1 MGKIN
6 KRYDRR
12 TAVSVVIANMIGTG
26 VFTSLG
32 FQLLDIH
39 SAPVILLLWFV
50 GGVSAL
56 CGALCYSELSAALP
70 RSGGEYNFIGSIY
83 HPGLGFVSGWIS
95 ATIGFAAPTAL
106 VAITSATYLNTVNP
120 DIPITMF
127 ATFLVI
133 LISLFHLF
141 NRSSSSTFQVIFTG
155 VKVAL
160 ISVFIV
166 CALLFS
172 DQYQSLRWT
181 PNFNDLSLISEGSFA
196 IALIYVS
203 YAYTGWNAATYLA
216 GEVEGVQK
224 EMPRVLITGT
234 LVVGLLY
241 ILLHFVF
248 LTVAPMSAMQ
258 GKLEVGHVVAS
269 YAFGEQGGRWFSVML
284 SVLLISTAS
293 AMILSGPRTLQV
305 IGQDFPLLSFL
316 ARENKLGIPQRA
328 ILFQL
333 GLTIVLI
340 ATASFEAI
348 LMFSGFA
355 LGLNTL
361 ATVIGVWY
369 LRKTKPDLERPFRM
383 PWYPWPMLIFVA
395 LMLWTLAYVIVERPV
410 EGLLAI
416 GLVVAGW
423 CFYLVSSK
431 RENQR

>member
-1 MGKIN
+1 MSKIN
-6 KRYDRR
+6 NRYDRR
-12 TAVSVVIANMIGTG
+12 TAISVVIANMIGTG

-83 HPGLGFVSGWIS
+83 HPGLGFISGWIS

-120 DIPITMF
+120 DIPITIF
-127 ATFLVI
+127 ATLLVI
-133 LISLFHLF
+133 LISSFHLF

-155 VKVAL
+155 VKVVL
-160 ISVFIV
+160 ICAFII

-172 DQYQSLRWT
+172 DQYQSLRWA
-181 PNFNDLSLISEGSFA
+181 PNMGDLSVISEGSFA

-216 GEVEGVQK
+216 GEIEDAQK

-234 LVVGLLY
+234 LAVAVLY
-241 ILLHFVF
+241 ISLHFVF
-248 LTVAPMSAMQ
+248 LTVAPMSAME
-258 GKLEVGHVVAS
+258 GKLEVGHVAAS
-269 YAFGEQGGRWFSVML
+269 YAFGEQGGRWFSIML
-284 SVLLISTAS
+284 AVLLISTAS

-305 IGQDFPLLSFL
+305 IGQDFALLSFL
-316 ARENKLGIPQRA
+316 ARENKMGIPQRA

-340 ATASFEAI
+340 ATASFETI

-361 ATVIGVWY
+361 ATVLGVWY
-369 LRKTKPDLERPFRM
+369 LRRQRPDLKRPFRM
-383 PWYPWPMLIFVA
+383 PWYPWPMVIFAA
-395 LMLWTLAYVIVERPV
+395 LMLWTLVYVIVERPF

-416 GLVVAGW
+416 GLVIVGW
-423 CFYLVSSK
+423 CFYLISRES
-431 RENQR
+431 ENQR

>member
-1 MGKIN
+1 
-6 KRYDRR
+6 
-12 TAVSVVIANMIGTG
+12 
-26 VFTSLG
+26 
-32 FQLLDIH
+32 
-39 SAPVILLLWFV
+39 
-50 GGVSAL
+50 
-56 CGALCYSELSAALP
+56 
-70 RSGGEYNFIGSIY
+70 
-83 HPGLGFVSGWIS
+83 
-95 ATIGFAAPTAL
+95 
-106 VAITSATYLNTVNP
+106 
-120 DIPITMF
+120 
-127 ATFLVI
+127 
-133 LISLFHLF
+133 
-141 NRSSSSTFQVIFTG
+141 
-155 VKVAL
+155 
-160 ISVFIV
+160 
-166 CALLFS
+166 
-172 DQYQSLRWT
+172 
-181 PNFNDLSLISEGSFA
+181 
-196 IALIYVS
+196 
-203 YAYTGWNAATYLA
+203 
-216 GEVEGVQK
+216 
-224 EMPRVLITGT
+224 
-234 LVVGLLY
+234 
-241 ILLHFVF
+241 
-248 LTVAPMSAMQ
+248 
-258 GKLEVGHVVAS
+258 
-269 YAFGEQGGRWFSVML
+269 ML

-395 LMLWTLAYVIVERPV
+395 LMLWTLAYVIVERPL

-416 GLVVAGW
+416 GLVVVGW

>member
-1 MGKIN
+1 M
-6 KRYDRR
+6 
-12 TAVSVVIANMIGTG
+12 
-26 VFTSLG
+26 
-32 FQLLDIH
+32 
-39 SAPVILLLWFV
+39 
-50 GGVSAL
+50 
-56 CGALCYSELSAALP
+56 
-70 RSGGEYNFIGSIY
+70 
-83 HPGLGFVSGWIS
+83 GFVSGWIS
-95 ATIGFAAPTAL
+95 APGGVAAPTAL

-155 VKVAL
+155 VKVAF

-172 DQYQSLRWT
+172 DQHQNLRWT
-181 PNFNDLSLISEGSFA
+181 PSFTDLSFISEGSFA

-216 GEVEGVQK
+216 GEIEGVQK

-248 LTVAPMSAMQ
+248 LTVAPMSAMA
-258 GKLEVGHVVAS
+258 GKLEIGHVVAS

-383 PWYPWPMLIFVA
+383 PWYPWPMLIFVV
-395 LMLWTLAYVIVERPV
+395 LMLWTLAYVIFERPV

-416 GLVVAGW
+416 GLVVVGW

-431 RENQR
+431 RENQK

>member
-1 MGKIN
+1 
-6 KRYDRR
+6 
-12 TAVSVVIANMIGTG
+12 
-26 VFTSLG
+26 
-32 FQLLDIH
+32 
-39 SAPVILLLWFV
+39 
-50 GGVSAL
+50 
-56 CGALCYSELSAALP
+56 
-70 RSGGEYNFIGSIY
+70 
-83 HPGLGFVSGWIS
+83 
-95 ATIGFAAPTAL
+95 
-106 VAITSATYLNTVNP
+106 
-120 DIPITMF
+120 
-127 ATFLVI
+127 
-133 LISLFHLF
+133 
-141 NRSSSSTFQVIFTG
+141 
-155 VKVAL
+155 
-160 ISVFIV
+160 
-166 CALLFS
+166 
-172 DQYQSLRWT
+172 
-181 PNFNDLSLISEGSFA
+181 
-196 IALIYVS
+196 
-203 YAYTGWNAATYLA
+203 
-216 GEVEGVQK
+216 
-224 EMPRVLITGT
+224 
-234 LVVGLLY
+234 
-241 ILLHFVF
+241 
-248 LTVAPMSAMQ
+248 MSAMQ

-269 YAFGEQGGRWFSVML
+269 YAFGEQGGQWFSVML

-361 ATVIGVWY
+361 ASVIGVWY

-395 LMLWTLAYVIVERPV
+395 LMLWTLAYVIVERPL